1 VQETPREGS
10 DTRECILDVA
20 EVAVP
25 NYNKQ
30 WKAFDPIDLRRS
42 LATAHDAARRALEL
56 VDGASSVEQALI
68 RPLAKRYPSNDPE
81 KVTPTWNDDYA
92 NQMREVYCAHQD
104 DHDVAA
110 LFAEAGRHHRDTT
123 AR

>member
-1 VQETPREGS
+1 MCSRFAGGGRVAYRAVRHAFKCTRGTVSVVRRRTRETCRRHRARAG

-68 RPLAKRYPSNDPE
+68 RPLAKRYPS
-81 KVTPTWNDDYA
+81 
-92 NQMREVYCAHQD
+92 
-104 DHDVAA
+104 
-110 LFAEAGRHHRDTT
+110 T
-123 AR
+123 ATAWGS